1 MLKKTRD
8 VAASIAFAIA
18 LAVLAIT
25 FSIGLPIYVR
35 PFYYLQVNALDLPE
49 RTGYEYEEIID
60 AYDEVLDYL
69 TLEGREFGTGSLKYS
84 EEGKAHFVDCK
95 VLFDLNRNAF
105 VISMLALVLLII
117 LDKYGHINLLKPRG
131 IRLGFW
137 SFLSTLAFFGFVAIA
152 CAIDFSSAFT
162 AFHKLFF
169 PGKSNWLF
177 NPYTDPIILVLP
189 QQFFLSCAVLIC
201 VSVLLISAL
210 TIVFAL
216 VRRDRDYIWRR
227 IFKKKDVQQNTK

>member
-1 MLKKTRD
+1 MMFKKTLD
-8 VAASIAFAIA
+8 VVSSIAFAVA

-35 PFYYLQVNALDLPE
+35 PFYYLHVNALDLVE
-49 RTGYEYEEIID
+49 RTGYEYEEIVD

-69 TLEGREFGTGSLKYS
+69 TLEGKEFGTGVLKHS

-95 VLFDLNRNAF
+95 VLFDLNRNAL
-105 VISMLALVLLII
+105 VVSLLALVLLII
-117 LDKYGHINLLKPRG
+117 LDKYGYINLLKPRG
-131 IRLGFW
+131 LRLGFW
-137 SFLSTLAFFGFVAIA
+137 SFLSTLGFFGFVAIA

-177 NPYTDPIILVLP
+177 NPYTDPIILLLP
-189 QQFFLSCAVLIC
+189 QQFFLNCAVLIC
-201 VSVLLISAL
+201 VSALLISIL
-210 TIVFAL
+210 TIVNAL
-216 VRRDRDYIWRR
+216 TKKDRDYIWRHLG
-227 IFKKKDVQQNTK
+227 KSK

>member
-8 VAASIAFAIA
+8 IVASVVFSVA

-35 PFYYLQVNALDLPE
+35 PFYYWHVDLLDLSE
-49 RTGYEYEEIID
+49 RTGFEYEEIID

-69 TLEGREFGTGSLKYS
+69 TIDGKEFGTGTLKYS

-105 VISMLALVLLII
+105 VISLITLVLLII
-117 LDKYGHINLLKPRG
+117 LDKIGIIRLLKPRG
-131 IRLGFW
+131 VRLGFW
-137 SFLSTLAFFGFVAIA
+137 SFSVTLAFFGFVGAA
-152 CAIDFSSAFT
+152 CAVDFSSAFT

-177 NPYTDPIILVLP
+177 NPYTDQIILVLP
-189 QQFFLSCAVLIC
+189 QEFFLDCAILIC
-201 VSVLLISAL
+201 ASALLISIL
-210 TIVFAL
+210 TIVSAL
-216 VRRDRDYIWRR
+216 TKKDRDYIWRQ
-227 IFKKKDVQQNTK
+227 IGNYNK